1 MLTLKAANQNDQQAL
16 DEAIK
21 KFEKF
26 FLLLEGDFEGE
37 RSNAATHMRASLVTI
52 NKLQGK
58 TFGQSGYFGLRDIL
72 QGADSSGVAKDLERA
87 KELIREFETNN
98 KNLALAERCL
108 RDEVARLQ
116 EESER
121 LRSMPVQGHDTGRV
135 KPSKEFLVGAIGI
148 SSVLTFLLAGLFG
161 FYSWGNVFI
170 VAAVVMT
177 ILPLSMRFIGGFC
190 LKVGDE
196 VQYRIALCASWTV
209 AGLKAVAFGFIMLFL
224 SGIAGGLLGAGS
236 LWGADLPAEISG
248 EGLVQWMGVAA
259 AELLG
264 MLFLAASAGL
274 FFVIRWRAR
283 DWNLPGSLE
292 SLFS

>member
-1 MLTLKAANQNDQQAL
+1 MLTLKAADQKDQKEL

-26 FLLLEGDFEGE
+26 FLLLEADFAGE
-37 RSNAATHMRASLVTI
+37 RSNAATHMKASLVTI

-58 TFGQSGYFGLRDIL
+58 TFGQSGYFGLHDIL
-72 QGADSSGVAKDLERA
+72 QGADSSGVTQELERA

-116 EESER
+116 EESDR
-121 LRSMPVQGHDTGRV
+121 LRSMPVAGHDAGRV
-135 KPSKEFLVGAIGI
+135 KPSKEFLVGALGI
-148 SSVLTFLLAGLFG
+148 SVVLTFLLAGLLG
-161 FYSWGNVFI
+161 FYSWANVFLSSA
-170 VAAVVMT
+170 VAMT
-177 ILPLSMRFIGGFC
+177 ILPLGMRFIGGFC
-190 LKVGDE
+190 LKAGDE
-196 VQYRIALCASWTV
+196 VQYRIALCADWAI
-209 AGLKAVAFGFIMLFL
+209 AGVKAIAFSFIMLFL

-248 EGLVQWMGVAA
+248 EGLVQWMAAAA
-259 AELLG
+259 AELFG
-264 MLFLAASAGL
+264 MLFLAAGVGL

-283 DWNLPGSLE
+283 DWNLPGPLE